1 MKKVSVS
8 FLNSKNE
15 AKDILKI
22 NNTSADYIHVD
33 VMDGKFVKK
42 KHKPY
47 KMIYK
52 MNSSITKRLDVHL
65 MEKKPL
71 KHINYFAALNTEY
84 ITVHVELD
92 KVDKYLDLINQYG
105 IKAGLAINP
114 DTDES
119 MLLPYINKIDLIL
132 IMGVYPGKGGQEFI
146 DDTIKKIIRI
156 KKIILKKKKK
166 VLISVDGGVNGEVA
180 KRLDFVDII
189 VSGNYVTSSDNFEGA
204 IETLRINSSLNAI
217 KNKVRE
223 KSNSKE
229 KVKKID
235 DII

>member
-8 FLNSKNE
+8 FLSSKKE

-33 VMDGKFVKK
+33 VMDGRFVKK

-52 MNSSITKRLDVHL
+52 MNSSLEKRLDVHL
-65 MEKKPL
+65 MVKKPL
-71 KHINYFAALNTEY
+71 KYINYFAALNTEY
-84 ITVHVELD
+84 ITIHVEID

-119 MLLPYINKIDLIL
+119 MLLPYLNKIDLIL

-146 DDTIKKIIRI
+146 EDTTKKILRI
-156 KKIILKKKKK
+156 KKIILKKKVK
-166 VLISVDGGVNGEVA
+166 VKISVDGGVNAETA
-180 KRLDFVDII
+180 KKLDFADII
-189 VSGNYVTSSDNFEGA
+189 VSGNYVTSSNDFESA
-204 IETLRINSSLNAI
+204 VQTIRLNASLNSI
-217 KNKVRE
+217 KGKA
-223 KSNSKE
+223 KSKE
-229 KVKKID
+229 KKKEKEETD
-235 DII
+235 E